1 MSEET
6 GAAAP
11 TDEQAVTAP
20 AESEQ
25 AKTTE
30 TSVQPDAAQDAETK
44 AKDTDTEAESES
56 EDSAEDKPRKLS
68 RSERQRRRLKAL
80 HTEVEAL
87 RAQLAEK
94 GDSKASNPPKEED
107 FNGDY
112 LKYQAALA
120 AHETSEAVRK
130 EFQERDRQTREREI
144 QSRQREAAE
153 EFFERAEELK
163 TTIKDFDDTIEGFAR
178 LGGKFEPHVIE
189 ELQFSEH
196 GPMLAYQLAKNPQ
209 KAAELNAMSPRDAAR
224 EIGRLEA
231 KVSLPQPRKQTQAPK
246 PITPLNGGSGAP
258 MTAEE
263 AARKGDM
270 ATFVKL
276 RNEEEK
282 SRRR

>member
-1 MSEET
+1 MTEET

-11 TDEQAVTAP
+11 AEQAVTAP
-20 AESEQ
+20 AESEP

-30 TSVQPDAAQDAETK
+30 TGVQQDAAQAETK
-44 AKDTDTEAESES
+44 AKEPDTEVDTEGD
-56 EDSAEDKPRKLS
+56 DSAEDKPRKLS

-94 GDSKASNPPKEED
+94 GDAKASNPPKEED

-130 EFQERDRQTREREI
+130 EFQERDRENREREI
-144 QSRQREAAE
+144 QARQREAAE

-163 TTIKDFDDTIEGFAR
+163 ARVPDFDEAIEGFAR

-189 ELQFSEH
+189 ELQFSEY
-196 GPMLAYQLAKNPQ
+196 GPLLAYQLAKNPQ
-209 KAAELNAMSPRDAAR
+209 KAAELNAMSARDAAR

-231 KVSLPQPRKQTQAPK
+231 KVTLPQPKKQTQAPPPIK
-246 PITPLNGGSGAP
+246 PPSGGASPKPDIFKLAESEDIT
-258 MTAEE
+258 E
-263 AARKGDM
+263 
-270 ATFVKL
+270 FVKVE
-276 RNEEEK
+276 RQRKKE
-282 SRRR
+282 RGA